1 MANTFARLSLRLPA
15 PLARALPL
23 VLLAAAGTALT
34 AVTFAL
40 ARSRDQER
48 VHRNFSEAAGALGT
62 SWQRTVTNHLEALET
77 IQYFYASAQLVE
89 APEFQTFTSGMF
101 RSLPGLQALYWAPRV
116 KAQEFAAYLNDLKK
130 YDLPPGYEVRDAEGR
145 VRRPPAES
153 TQDIYPLQF
162 VEPFARFRDVWG
174 LDLAVEPDCLSL
186 LESAREEA
194 RAVGRNRLRFG
205 REVAASFFVFR
216 PLYKRDPPPKEIYE
230 RRRSFLG
237 CIIGQFQVEEL
248 MRASLGGRPQDFDV
262 FLWDDAVT
270 PPRLLYSTE
279 KQPTPERLAA
289 GAAESPPASFPLPHG
304 RGSDGYDRLHWPMT
318 LQQHGCQW
326 TLIVLPKPDY
336 LDRQSAS
343 QEWWVLVGGLLATAF
358 LVAYVSSVQGR
369 AARIERLVDRRTA
382 ELADKNQKLQV
393 TLQELQKAQAQL
405 VQSEKLAS
413 LGQLVAGVLHE
424 VNNPLAFVNNNV
436 AVLERDVSGLADL
449 LRLHRDKQLALPERC
464 ADFDARIEE
473 AAQRCDAAYTL
484 DNLGGLLCRTREG
497 LKRIGQI
504 VKDLRSFARFQ
515 ESERKECDLNQG
527 IEATLNLVAS
537 QAHNRQVTLS
547 TELTPVPLLTCSP
560 AKLNQVVYNLL
571 INAID
576 ACKPGERV
584 SVRTMH
590 GPRGVELH
598 VHDTGTGIDPT
609 IRAKIFDPFFT
620 TKPVGQGTGLG
631 LSVSYSIVRDHGGD
645 ILVESTPGKGS
656 HFTVVLPLR

>member
-1 MANTFARLSLRLPA
+1 MAFTFARLRLPA

-89 APEFQTFTSGMF
+89 APEFRTFTSGMF

-130 YDLPPGYEVRDAEGR
+130 YDLPAGYEVRDAEGR
-145 VRRPPAES
+145 ARRLAADS
-153 TQDIYPLQF
+153 AQVLYPIQF
-162 VEPFARFRDVWG
+162 VEPFDRFAGVWG
-174 LDLAVEPDCLSL
+174 LDLALDPASLTL
-186 LESAREEA
+186 LETACDEA
-194 RAVGRNRLRFG
+194 RAVGSNRLRFG
-205 REVAASFFVFR
+205 REKAGASSFFVFR
-216 PLYKRDPPPKEIYE
+216 PLYKKEPPPEEIYE

-237 CIIGQFQVEEL
+237 CIIGQFQVDEL
-248 MRASLGGRPQDFDV
+248 MRASLGGYPQDFDV
-262 FLWDDAVT
+262 FLWEDAVT
-270 PPRLLYSTE
+270 PPRLLYSTL
-279 KQPTPERLAA
+279 KQPTPRRLAA
-289 GAAESPPASFPLPHG
+289 GAAESP
-304 RGSDGYDRLHWPMT
+304 YDRLHWPMT

-326 TLIVLPKPDY
+326 TMVVLPKPDY

-369 AARIERLVDRRTA
+369 AARVERLVERRTT
-382 ELADKNQKLQV
+382 ELADKNLKLQV

-436 AVLERDVSGLADL
+436 AVLERDVTGLADL
-449 LRLHRDKQLALPERC
+449 LRLHREKQTALPESN

-515 ESERKECDLNQG
+515 EGERKECDLNQG

-547 TELTPVPLLTCSP
+547 TELAPLPLLTCSP

-576 ACKPGERV
+576 ACKPGDRV
-584 SVRTMH
+584 SVRTLH
-590 GPRGVELH
+590 GPRGVEIH
-598 VHDTGTGIDPT
+598 VYDTGTGIDPT
-609 IRAKIFDPFFT
+609 IRDKIFDPFFT

-645 ILVESTPGKGS
+645 ILMESTPGKGS